1 MRTGL
6 RINTNLHRENVRNNT
21 RFDEMKNVDLI
32 ANVLVKGYSAGCQVI
47 YDTETFYDFWLKLL
61 KRAEKSGQ
69 RKWYYTLIDATNW
82 KKTDVV

>member
-1 MRTGL
+1 M
-6 RINTNLHRENVRNNT
+6 RNNT
-21 RFDEMKNVDLI
+21 KFDEMKKVNLI

-61 KRAEKSGQ
+61 KRADQTGQ

-82 KKTDVV
+82 KKTDVI